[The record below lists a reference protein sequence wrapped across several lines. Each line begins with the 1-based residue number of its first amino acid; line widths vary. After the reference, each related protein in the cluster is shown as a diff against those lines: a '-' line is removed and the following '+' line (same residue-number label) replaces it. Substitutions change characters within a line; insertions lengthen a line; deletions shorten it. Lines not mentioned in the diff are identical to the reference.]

1 MENIPDM
8 QYGRTCR
15 EHSVQTKAKISA
27 QSSKN
32 SAKSKTVQPLFLDL
46 RTGGG
51 DGVQQDLSWQ
61 TDIQSLGVFSM
72 HNFGESPNAVEE
84 SSLWQILE
92 VEVPEKYYLSKTA
105 CRGVLRR
112 AANRGV
118 ELPPIL
124 LMALISQG
132 EITEAELTEMGIT
145 PPIIPIE
152 NHPADSRV
160 TLCKEETIQTLT
172 SRMGTGG
179 GNTPLLLIGVDTY
192 NQTLTGNVTKTL
204 LAGHIDPDGVPCVA
218 INMLQDAVPN
228 ESITPCLSTGNPK
241 TGQANVA
248 VCYPEMYSI
257 DRAAFNQG
265 KNAQYKIQ
273 IDDKGI
279 SHTLVAKGPGAVC
292 YPVSMHGDTAGT
304 LDSNYWKGCGERN
317 GTERE
322 IIAQSVQHKW
332 IVRRVIPVECARLQ
346 GMPDWWCT
354 DLKRTDSAEYKM
366 WGNGMA
372 LPCVLYVMQGIA
384 KQLRKS
390 LLEVMK

>member
-15 EHSVQTKAKISA
+15 ERSVQTKAKISA

-61 TDIQSLGVFSM
+61 TDIQSLGVSSM

-145 PPIIPIE
+145 PPPIIPIE

-248 VCYPEMYSI
+248 VCYQEVVGSLCAR
-257 DRAAFNQG
+257 D
-265 KNAQYKIQ
+265 
-273 IDDKGI
+273 
-279 SHTLVAKGPGAVC
+279 
-292 YPVSMHGDTAGT
+292 
-304 LDSNYWKGCGERN
+304 WKGVGNQYVKEDKLIVEKVPKSRF
-317 GTERE
+317 
-322 IIAQSVQHKW
+322 V
-332 IVRRVIPVECARLQ
+332 VRRVIPVECARLQ
-346 GMPDWWCT
+346 GMPDWWCK
-354 DLKRTDSAEYKM
+354 DIKRTDSAEYKM

-384 KQLRKS
+384 KHLRKS

>member
-51 DGVQQDLSWQ
+51 RWRTAGLILADGYSIAWRVLDAQFWGIPQRRRRIFLVAD
-61 TDIQSLGVFSM
+61 
-72 HNFGESPNAVEE
+72 FGGGSA
-84 SSLWQILE
+84 
-92 VEVPEKYYLSKTA
+92 
-105 CRGVLRR
+105 
-112 AANRGV
+112 
-118 ELPPIL
+118 
-124 LMALISQG
+124 G
-132 EITEAELTEMGIT
+132 EILFEQDGLQRSFAESRKSWRGIT
-145 PPIIPIE
+145 TDTTYGSYLTGRNNGSGIDGNGNNPPPIIPIE

-292 YPVSMHGDTAGT
+292 YPTP
-304 LDSNYWKGCGERN
+304 
-317 GTERE
+317 
-322 IIAQSVQHKW
+322 QKW

>member
-51 DGVQQDLSWQ
+51 RWRTAGLILADGYSIAWRVLDAQFWGIPQRRRRIFLVAD
-61 TDIQSLGVFSM
+61 
-72 HNFGESPNAVEE
+72 FGGGSA
-84 SSLWQILE
+84 
-92 VEVPEKYYLSKTA
+92 
-105 CRGVLRR
+105 
-112 AANRGV
+112 
-118 ELPPIL
+118 
-124 LMALISQG
+124 G
-132 EITEAELTEMGIT
+132 EILFEQDGLQRSFAESRKSWRGIT
-145 PPIIPIE
+145 TDTTYGSYLAGRNNGSGIDGNGNNPPPIIPIE

-228 ESITPCLSTGNPK
+228 ESVTPCLSTGNPK

-248 VCYPEMYSI
+248 ICYQEVVGSLCAR
-257 DRAAFNQG
+257 D
-265 KNAQYKIQ
+265 
-273 IDDKGI
+273 
-279 SHTLVAKGPGAVC
+279 
-292 YPVSMHGDTAGT
+292 
-304 LDSNYWKGCGERN
+304 WKGVGNQYVKEDKLIVEKVPKSRF
-317 GTERE
+317 
-322 IIAQSVQHKW
+322 V
-332 IVRRVIPVECARLQ
+332 VRRVIPVECARLQ
-346 GMPDWWCT
+346 GMPDWWCK
-354 DLKRTDSAEYKM
+354 DIKRTDSAEYKM

-384 KQLRKS
+384 KHLRKS

>member
-1 MENIPDM
+1 M
-8 QYGRTCR
+8 
-15 EHSVQTKAKISA
+15 
-27 QSSKN
+27 
-32 SAKSKTVQPLFLDL
+32 
-46 RTGGG
+46 
-51 DGVQQDLSWQ
+51 
-61 TDIQSLGVFSM
+61 
-72 HNFGESPNAVEE
+72 
-84 SSLWQILE
+84 
-92 VEVPEKYYLSKTA
+92 PEKYYLSKTA

-112 AANRGV
+112 SANRGV

-145 PPIIPIE
+145 PPPIIPIE

-273 IDDKGI
+273 IDDKGK

-292 YPVSMHGDTAGT
+292 YPTP
-304 LDSNYWKGCGERN
+304 
-317 GTERE
+317 
-322 IIAQSVQHKW
+322 QKW